1 MNPIRPRFTLGETGK
16 LDELYFFAIIQTMHK
31 IKRVV
36 IKISGEALGGKK
48 QTGIDIPTVCKIC
61 RNIKETYKAGYEVG
75 IVVGGGNFF
84 RGKNIAKSGDER
96 AAGDY
101 IGMLSTVMNSMVLQI
116 ELEKIDVPTRVQ
128 TAVHM
133 QSLAEPFIRR
143 KAIRHMEKGRVV
155 IFGAGTGL
163 PFHSTDMATVVR
175 ALEIGADM
183 ILKATQVDGVYSDD
197 PHKNKNARRIA
208 SITFRDMR
216 KKNLKVMDLPAVT
229 LAEENSVPIRVF
241 KLFGKYS
248 IADILSSRG
257 EYSEISGN

>member
-1 MNPIRPRFTLGETGK
+1 MNKF
-16 LDELYFFAIIQTMHK
+16 
-31 IKRVV
+31 KRVV
-36 IKISGEALGGKK
+36 IKISGEALGGSKHA
-48 QTGIDIPTVCKIC
+48 GIDIPTVSKIC
-61 RNIKETYKAGYEVG
+61 RNIKEAHNAGYEVG

-84 RGKNIAKSGDER
+84 RGKNIAASGDER

-101 IGMLSTVMNSMVLQI
+101 IGMLATIMNAMVLQI
-116 ELEKIDVPTRVQ
+116 ELEKIGVPTRVQ

-175 ALEIGADM
+175 ALEIGADL
-183 ILKATQVDGVYSDD
+183 ILKATQVDGVYTDD
-197 PHKNKNARRIA
+197 PMKNKNAQRIK
-208 SITFRDMR
+208 SITFKQMR
-216 KKNLKVMDLPAVT
+216 NKNLRVMDLPAVT
-229 LAEENSVPIRVF
+229 LAEENGLPIRVF

-248 IADILSSRG
+248 IKDILSSRG
-257 EYSEISGN
+257 DYSEIKN